1 MAKKYKH
8 LIEQVADIDNL
19 RTAYTNTARN
29 KRATYGYLEFKE
41 YHELNLQ
48 RIQAEILEGGYTQG
62 PFRLF
67 TVYEP
72 KERQISALDFKDRLV
87 QHALVNV
94 IGPIFDATLLPGT
107 FACRTGMGT
116 HAAVNHVQSALR
128 RTGAT
133 HFLKTDY
140 SKYFFSI
147 DRAVLH
153 GLIERKISCPR
164 TLRLIA
170 AMVPRTGH
178 GLPIGSLTSQLFAN
192 VYGGQVDRFVHTT
205 LGAKHWTRYMDDLVV
220 LSSNPYELRHWLED
234 IEAFSQQTMGL
245 RLSRW
250 NVSPVTAGIN
260 FCGYRIW
267 PRHKLLRKD
276 SVTRAKRKLANF
288 AKHQDAEGLARFKAS
303 WLGHARHADTLNL
316 INHLELNP

>member
-1 MAKKYKH
+1 
-8 LIEQVADIDNL
+8 
-19 RTAYTNTARN
+19 
-29 KRATYGYLEFKE
+29 LEFKE

-48 RIQAEILEGGYTQG
+48 QTRVEILDGSYTQG

-72 KERQISALDFKDRLV
+72 KERQIAALDFKDRLV

-140 SKYFFSI
+140 SKYFASI

-153 GLIERKISCPR
+153 GLIRRKISCPR
-164 TLRLIA
+164 TLALIA
-170 AMVPRTGH
+170 AMVPATGL

-192 VYGGQVDRFVHTT
+192 VYGGQVDRFIHTT
-205 LGAKHWTRYMDDLVV
+205 LDAKHWTRYMDDVVV
-220 LSSNPYELRHWLED
+220 LHSNPYELRHWLED
-234 IEAFSQQTMGL
+234 IEAFSRQTMGL

-250 NVSPVTAGIN
+250 NVSPVGAGIN

-288 AKHQDAEGLARFKAS
+288 AKHQDPEGLAKFKAS
-303 WLGHARHADTLNL
+303 WLGHAKHADTINL
-316 INHLELNP
+316 LNHLEITP

>member
-19 RTAYTNTARN
+19 RTAYIKTARN

-48 RIQAEILEGGYTQG
+48 RIQAEILEGSYTQG

-153 GLIERKISCPR
+153 RLIECKISCQR

-234 IEAFSQQTMGL
+234 IEAFSRQTMGL

-250 NVSPVTAGIN
+250 NVSPVATGIN
-260 FCGYRIW
+260 FCGFRIW
-267 PRHKLLRKD
+267 PRHKLLHKD

-288 AKHQDAEGLARFKAS
+288 AKHQDTEGLARFKAS
-303 WLGHARHADTLNL
+303 WLGHAQHADTINL
-316 INHLELNP
+316 INHLELNA